1 MVDWLRLVFGS
12 VIVSFL
18 LGGVLVVLLTF
29 GDDFFRVFLIW
40 VLLEFIGVLVLVS
53 LGLLFKLYYLLRYRN
68 LRLFFESLFTLVIIL
83 TLSWFSMLYLSW
95 FFIFIIVL
103 LMWSVVRLL
112 RMEVFL
118 IFFITV
124 MMVSLMMVADF
135 FLFVTSRT
143 YLMSYMSWLSFLL
156 ILLFVNI
163 MIMVMYVFRAERKY
177 IFESEIY
184 FRNAMEYF
192 VIGMAL
198 VGIEG

>member
-1 MVDWLRLVFGS
+1 
-12 VIVSFL
+12 
-18 LGGVLVVLLTF
+18 
-29 GDDFFRVFLIW
+29 
-40 VLLEFIGVLVLVS
+40 
-53 LGLLFKLYYLLRYRN
+53 
-68 LRLFFESLFTLVIIL
+68 
-83 TLSWFSMLYLSW
+83 
-95 FFIFIIVL
+95 
-103 LMWSVVRLL
+103 MWSVVRLL